1 MECLAQQNWWERQ
14 SGNMTYI
21 WLCAC
26 CDLHNLRNIYFVLEH
41 TFKPCRD
48 WWLKAKLNITNNF
61 GLKIGLKTR
70 SLKLK
75 SLRRMP
81 LKAISWSMIWSG
93 LVWSAVCSLV
103 WSDPVWSAVWYIRSG
118 LVWSDLIWQ
127 YVDNQKQTHF
137 FVPSLEY
144 IFGENQQV
152 LFRSWVWLLKCSGVL
167 RKTELLEYSKIMESA
182 VTSNSAHTHR

>member
-93 LVWSAVCSLV
+93 LIWSAVCSLQ
-103 WSDPVWSAVWYIRSG
+103 SGLIRSG
-118 LVWSDLIWQ
+118 LVCSLVYPIRSGLVRSDLICW
-127 YVDNQKQTHF
+127 
-137 FVPSLEY
+137 
-144 IFGENQQV
+144 
-152 LFRSWVWLLKCSGVL
+152 
-167 RKTELLEYSKIMESA
+167 
-182 VTSNSAHTHR
+182 